1 MQKQALSQWNNLS
14 DTDSSPARLRMMECL
29 VHSSDNFVSP
39 DSFDQKFP
47 SYARSAAIMQPLGIV
62 SADQSAWKTNDCKE
76 ALKLDACKHRMPAL
90 YHSSTYKPVIDKET
104 GEALPSVAKI
114 KVFRNN
120 DCVWNTVRLSR
131 TDVDY
136 LEKRS
141 RKAEISVPLLEKMH
155 RCWKLRFAVT
165 KTIN

>member
-1 MQKQALSQWNNLS
+1 MQKQALLQWNNLS

-29 VHSSDNFVSP
+29 VHSSDNFVSS

-90 YHSSTYKPVIDKET
+90 YRSSTYKPVIVPFSFTAFSRMKNIPQKKHRT
-104 GEALPSVAKI
+104 NQIRRSARCPS
-114 KVFRNN
+114 
-120 DCVWNTVRLSR
+120 CLQ
-131 TDVDY
+131 
-136 LEKRS
+136 
-141 RKAEISVPLLEKMH
+141 LL
-155 RCWKLRFAVT
+155 
-165 KTIN
+165 